1 MSTLLTS
8 RTLGGLEVV
17 GVCPYPPPVLEQ
29 VGISSLT
36 GTSKEMKHLVD
47 LDETALTRAR
57 AELGTTGIK

>member
-1 MSTLLTS
+1 M
-8 RTLGGLEVV
+8 V